1 MSPFL
6 LQFFPKYIV
15 PDAFQARERLV
26 QVLGECLEDFRQDGV
41 NDISR
46 RRWETSKKYGLSRDY
61 LGRSELELLNGL
73 LSNTV
78 PAVFWILAHIIV
90 TGNGSFSKQI
100 DEEIGN
106 FVQQEEH
113 QLGFDIGQ
121 IRQRC
126 PILVATYQEALR
138 LYASSARAYKVV
150 EDFETPDGCLLKTG
164 SLVYVPTE
172 TIHKNSKNWGAD
184 VLQFR
189 PDRWLKSEHEH
200 HPGSYAP
207 FGVGSSI
214 CPGRHFVFD
223 MILGSLVVLLYS
235 FNLQAAPSSRSA
247 VLKVPERRSRIMS
260 GMRLPTNG
268 IDVLLSRK
276 AFADDRQDSSTLR
289 WSFERLRGDKNG
301 KYNSESTVK
310 ML

>member
-6 LQFFPKYIV
+6 LKFFPKYIV

-26 QVLGECLEDFRQDGV
+26 QVLGERLEDSGQEGLT
-41 NDISR
+41 DISR
-46 RRWETSKKYGLSRDY
+46 QRWETSKKHGLSRDY

-73 LSNTV
+73 LSNTA
-78 PAVFWILAHIIV
+78 PAVFWILAHISI
-90 TGNGSFSKQI
+90 TGHGTFSKQI
-100 DEEIGN
+100 DEEIGD
-106 FVQQEEH
+106 FVHQDGH
-113 QLGFDIGQ
+113 QLRFDSGQ

-126 PILVATYQEALR
+126 PVLVATYQEALR

-150 EDFETPDGCLLKTG
+150 EDFKTPDGCLLKTG
-164 SLVYVPTE
+164 NLVYVPTE
-172 TIHKNSKNWGAD
+172 TIHKNPKNWGAD

-189 PDRWLKSEHEH
+189 PDRWLKLEHEH

-207 FGVGSSI
+207 FGVGTSI

-235 FNLQAAPSSRSA
+235 FDLQAVPSPGSD

-260 GMRLPTNG
+260 GMRLP
-268 IDVLLSRK
+268 IDDVDVLLRRK
-276 AFADDRQDSSTLR
+276 AFADDRQDGSTLQ
-289 WSFERLRGDKNG
+289 WSFERLRGGRNG
-301 KYNSESTVK
+301 KDNSESTAK
-310 ML
+310 TP

>member
-1 MSPFL
+1 MPGRSPT
-6 LQFFPKYIV
+6 
-15 PDAFQARERLV
+15 RR
-26 QVLGECLEDFRQDGV
+26 G
-41 NDISR
+41 

-73 LSNTV
+73 LRNTV
-78 PAVFWILAHIIV
+78 PAVFWILAHIIIAEH
-90 TGNGSFSKQI
+90 GSFSEQI
-100 DEEIGN
+100 DEEIGD

-121 IRQRC
+121 TRKRC
-126 PILVATYQEALR
+126 PILDATYQEALR
-138 LYASSARAYKVV
+138 LHASSARAYKVV
-150 EDFETPDGCLLKTG
+150 EDFETADGCLLKIG

-189 PDRWLKSEHEH
+189 PDRWLKSLHDH

-235 FNLQAAPSSRSA
+235 FNLQAAPSPGSA
-247 VLKVPERRSRIMS
+247 MLKAAERRSRIMS
-260 GMRLPTNG
+260 GMRLPTND
-268 IDVLLSRK
+268 IDVLLSRMV
-276 AFADDRQDSSTLR
+276 FADDRQDSSTVR
-289 WSFERLRGDKNG
+289 WSFERLREGRNG
-301 KYNSESTVK
+301 KDNIESTGK
-310 ML
+310 TL